1 VHKLLARAG
10 QLAEL
15 QSAIR
20 DWAGEPLASSLIVAN
35 ERGGTLVIYAASA
48 AALTQVRYKQQELIH
63 FLRQSL
69 GMASTKIE
77 VKINPSAKAG

>member
-1 VHKLLARAG
+1 
-10 QLAEL
+10 
-15 QSAIR
+15 
-20 DWAGEPLASSLIVAN
+20 
-35 ERGGTLVIYAASA
+35 
-48 AALTQVRYKQQELIH
+48 LTQVRYKQQELIH